1 MKYKNTERK
10 CKDCDTIIAY
20 IPRKVRCSNCHQKY
34 LDNAM
39 ITTKNEDD
47 FTKGKQYE
55 YMKQAVGNLI
65 KQPNTDAI
73 LDRVFKKK

>member
-1 MKYKNTERK
+1 MKNKNTERK

-20 IPRKVRCSNCHQKY
+20 IPRKVRCSSCHQKY

-39 ITTKNEDD
+39 IATKNEDD

-55 YMKQAVGNLI
+55 
-65 KQPNTDAI
+65 
-73 LDRVFKKK
+73 